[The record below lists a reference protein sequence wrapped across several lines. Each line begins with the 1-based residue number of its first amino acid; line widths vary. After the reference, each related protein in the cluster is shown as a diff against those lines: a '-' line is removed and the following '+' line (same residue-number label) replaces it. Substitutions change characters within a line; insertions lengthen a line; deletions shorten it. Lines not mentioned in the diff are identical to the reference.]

1 MIEDPDRCYQAA
13 QSKDARFDG
22 QFFCAVTSTG
32 IYCRPS
38 CPARTPKREN
48 MRFYATAAAAQQ
60 AGFRACLRCRPD
72 ATPGSPE
79 WNVRADVVARAMRLI
94 RDGVV
99 DREGVEGLAGRLGY
113 STRQLNRLIT
123 AEVGTG
129 PLALARAQR
138 SQTARVLLETTDLPV
153 AHVAFAAGFASV
165 RQCNDTVR
173 QTFADT
179 PSGLR
184 ARAARTVLG
193 RRYKREP
200 AAQAI
205 RLRLPCRQPFNPA
218 SVLDFLGLR
227 ALPGVEALD
236 GVSYT
241 RSLRLPHGHG
251 IVTLRAPEAEDG
263 AEWQLTARPTWKAS
277 SSFRTCATCRLRWR
291 AAASCSTSMPTLSP
305 SGRPSGAT
313 RSSARWCDAIR
324 DDACPAPPTA
334 SSSPYGPSSANR
346 SRSPAR
352 ARWPAGWCWPPVNS
366 CPHQLGAVTHLFPT
380 PAALVE
386 LAEDD
391 PGAFSMP
398 AGRRRAVVAL
408 AQAVDAGDVVIDPGA
423 DPAELRRS
431 LVALP
436 GIGPWTAEY
445 VAMRALRDPD
455 AFMPTDLGIRRG
467 AVALGLPD
475 DPTHLRA
482 MTEHWRPWR
491 SYAMAHLWA
500 CRPPP
505 HRNSPPDGRKDVP
518 HDHHHTSQPPCPVDT
533 PIGQI
538 VLESDGD
545 VLIGL
550 RLPNAVGLGRRDE
563 ESPVL
568 KEAATQL
575 EEYFAG
581 ERTEFDLRME
591 LDGTPFQR
599 EVWSELSRI
608 PYGETI
614 SYGELARRVGR
625 PKGPRAV
632 GQANGRNPIAIIVPC
647 HRVLASNGIGG
658 YGGGLTV
665 KRALLALEGVSA

>member
-22 QFFCAVTSTG
+22 WFFCAVTSTG

-99 DREGVEGLAGRLGY
+99 DREGVEGLAGRLSY

-123 AEVGTG
+123 TEVGTG

-153 AHVAFAAGFASV
+153 AHVAFAAGFSSV

-184 ARAARTVLG
+184 ARAARTVQG
-193 RRYKREP
+193 RRARRAP
-200 AAQAI
+200 ATQAI
-205 RLRLPCRQPFNPA
+205 HLRLPCRRPFNPA

-236 GVSYT
+236 GASYT

-251 IVTLRAPEAEDG
+251 IVTLTAPEPEAAPEAESIDG
-263 AEWQLTARPTWKAS
+263 GPAFVEGELLLSDLRDLHTAVARCRQL
-277 SSFRTCATCRLRWR
+277 LD
-291 AAASCSTSMPTLSP
+291 L
-305 SGRPSGAT
+305 
-313 RSSARWCDAIR
+313 DADPVAIWEALR
-324 DDACPAPPTA
+324 DDPLIGAVVRRDPGRRVPGAADGFELAVRAVIGQQVSVPGARTVAGRLVEAAGEPVPAPI
-334 SSSPYGPSSANR
+334 
-346 SRSPAR
+346 
-352 ARWPAGWCWPPVNS
+352 
-366 CPHQLGAVTHLFPT
+366 GAVTHLFPT

-386 LAEDD
+386 LAERD
-391 PGAFSMP
+391 PGAFPMP
-398 AGRRRAVVAL
+398 AGRRRALVAL
-408 AQAVDAGDVVIDPGA
+408 AEAVDAGDVVIDPGA
-423 DPAELRRS
+423 DPTELRRS

-455 AFMPTDLGIRRG
+455 AFMPTDLGIRR
-467 AVALGLPD
+467 AAAALGLPD
-475 DPTHLRA
+475 DPTHLREL
-482 MTEHWRPWR
+482 TDPWRPWR

-500 CRPPP
+500 MP
-505 HRNSPPDGRKDVP
+505 
-518 HDHHHTSQPPCPVDT
+518 
-533 PIGQI
+533 
-538 VLESDGD
+538 
-545 VLIGL
+545 
-550 RLPNAVGLGRRDE
+550 A
-563 ESPVL
+563 
-568 KEAATQL
+568 AATTQL
-575 EEYFAG
+575 PTRPAK
-581 ERTEFDLRME
+581 
-591 LDGTPFQR
+591 
-599 EVWSELSRI
+599 
-608 PYGETI
+608 
-614 SYGELARRVGR
+614 GR
-625 PKGPRAV
+625 A
-632 GQANGRNPIAIIVPC
+632 A
-647 HRVLASNGIGG
+647 
-658 YGGGLTV
+658 
-665 KRALLALEGVSA
+665 

>member
-1 MIEDPDRCYQAA
+1 MEDPDRCYQAA

-99 DREGVEGLAGRLGY
+99 DREGVEGLADRLGY

-184 ARAARTVLG
+184 ARAARTALG
-193 RRYKREP
+193 RRSTREP
-200 AAQAI
+200 ATQAI

-236 GVSYT
+236 GASYT

-251 IVTLRAPEAEDG
+251 IVTLRAPEAAVADGDGDG
-263 AEWQLTARPTWKAS
+263 AGPAYVEGELVLSDLRDLQTAVARCRQLLDLDADPVAIWEALRGDPLLGALVRRDPGRRVPGAADGFELAVRAVIGQQVSVPGARTVAG
-277 SSFRTCATCRLRWR
+277 RLVL
-291 AAASCSTSMPTLSP
+291 AAGEPL
-305 SGRPSGAT
+305 
-313 RSSARWCDAIR
+313 
-324 DDACPAPPTA
+324 PAA
-334 SSSPYGPSSANR
+334 
-346 SRSPAR
+346 
-352 ARWPAGWCWPPVNS
+352 
-366 CPHQLGAVTHLFPT
+366 LGAVTHLFPT

-386 LAEDD
+386 LAEHD

-398 AGRRRAVVAL
+398 AGRRRALVAL
-408 AQAVDAGDVVIDPGA
+408 ARAVDAGDVVIDPGA

-475 DPTHLRA
+475 DPAHLREV
-482 MTEHWRPWR
+482 TEHWRPWR

-500 CRPPP
+500 LPA
-505 HRNSPPDGRKDVP
+505 
-518 HDHHHTSQPPCPVDT
+518 TAT
-533 PIGQI
+533 P
-538 VLESDGD
+538 
-545 VLIGL
+545 
-550 RLPNAVGLGRRDE
+550 
-563 ESPVL
+563 
-568 KEAATQL
+568 QL
-575 EEYFAG
+575 
-581 ERTEFDLRME
+581 
-591 LDGTPFQR
+591 
-599 EVWSELSRI
+599 S
-608 PYGETI
+608 
-614 SYGELARRVGR
+614 ARRTKGR
-625 PKGPRAV
+625 A
-632 GQANGRNPIAIIVPC
+632 A
-647 HRVLASNGIGG
+647 
-658 YGGGLTV
+658 
-665 KRALLALEGVSA
+665 

>member
-1 MIEDPDRCYQAA
+1 VIEDPDRCYQAA
-13 QSKDARFDG
+13 HSKDARFDG
-22 QFFCAVTSTG
+22 WFFCAVTSTG

-138 SQTARVLLETTDLPV
+138 SQTARILLETTDLQV
-153 AHVAFAAGFASV
+153 AHVAFAAGFSSV

-184 ARAARTVLG
+184 ARAARSAQG
-193 RRYKREP
+193 RRARREP
-200 AAQAI
+200 ATQAI

-227 ALPGVEALD
+227 ALPGVESLD
-236 GVSYT
+236 GASYT

-251 IVTLRAPEAEDG
+251 IVTLRAPEGAGDDG
-263 AEWQLTARPTWKAS
+263 PAYVEGELVLSDLRDLHTAVARCRQLLDLDADPVAIWEALGDDPLVGAPVRRDPGRRVPGAADGFELAVRAVIGQQVSVPGARTVAG
-277 SSFRTCATCRLRWR
+277 RLVH
-291 AAASCSTSMPTLSP
+291 AA
-305 SGRPSGAT
+305 G
-313 RSSARWCDAIR
+313 DVV
-324 DDACPAPPTA
+324 PAP
-334 SSSPYGPSSANR
+334 
-346 SRSPAR
+346 
-352 ARWPAGWCWPPVNS
+352 V
-366 CPHQLGAVTHLFPT
+366 GAVTHLFPT

-386 LAEDD
+386 LAERD
-391 PGAFSMP
+391 PGAFPMP

-408 AQAVDAGDVVIDPGA
+408 AEAVDAGDVVIDPGA
-423 DPAELRRS
+423 DPGELRAA

-455 AFMPTDLGIRRG
+455 AFMPTDLGIRRA
-467 AVALGLPD
+467 AVSLGLPD
-475 DPTHLRA
+475 DPAHLRQL
-482 MTEHWRPWR
+482 TEHWRPWR
-491 SYAMAHLWA
+491 SYAMAHLW
-500 CRPPP
+500 
-505 HRNSPPDGRKDVP
+505 S
-518 HDHHHTSQPPCPVDT
+518 
-533 PIGQI
+533 
-538 VLESDGD
+538 
-545 VLIGL
+545 
-550 RLPNAVGLGRRDE
+550 LPA
-563 ESPVL
+563 
-568 KEAATQL
+568 AATPQL
-575 EEYFAG
+575 P
-581 ERTEFDLRME
+581 T
-591 LDGTPFQR
+591 
-599 EVWSELSRI
+599 
-608 PYGETI
+608 
-614 SYGELARRVGR
+614 RRAKGR
-625 PKGPRAV
+625 A
-632 GQANGRNPIAIIVPC
+632 A
-647 HRVLASNGIGG
+647 
-658 YGGGLTV
+658 
-665 KRALLALEGVSA
+665 

>member
-1 MIEDPDRCYQAA
+1 MIENPDRCYQAA

-184 ARAARTVLG
+184 ARAARTALG

-236 GVSYT
+236 GASYT

-251 IVTLRAPEAEDG
+251 IVTLRAPETEMRG
-263 AEWQLTARPTWKAS
+263 AAPARPTWKAS
-277 SSFRTCATCRLRWR
+277 SSFRTCATCRPRWR
-291 AAASCSTSMPTLSP
+291 AAASCSTSMPTPLP
-305 SGRPSGAT
+305 SGRRSGAT
-313 RSSARWCDAIR
+313 PLLGALVRRDPGRRVPGAADGFELAVRAVIGQQVSVPGARTVAGRLVLAAGDPL
-324 DDACPAPPTA
+324 PAP
-334 SSSPYGPSSANR
+334 
-346 SRSPAR
+346 
-352 ARWPAGWCWPPVNS
+352 
-366 CPHQLGAVTHLFPT
+366 LGAVTHLFPT
-380 PAALVE
+380 PAALVD
-386 LAEDD
+386 LAEHD

-398 AGRRRAVVAL
+398 AGRRRALVAL
-408 AQAVDAGDVVIDPGA
+408 AHAVDAGDVVIDPGA

-431 LVALP
+431 LVSLP

-475 DPTHLRA
+475 DPTHLREV
-482 MTEHWRPWR
+482 TEHWRPWR

-500 CRPPP
+500 LPASATPQLPTR
-505 HRNSPPDGRKDVP
+505 RTKGR
-518 HDHHHTSQPPCPVDT
+518 
-533 PIGQI
+533 
-538 VLESDGD
+538 
-545 VLIGL
+545 
-550 RLPNAVGLGRRDE
+550 
-563 ESPVL
+563 
-568 KEAATQL
+568 AA
-575 EEYFAG
+575 
-581 ERTEFDLRME
+581 
-591 LDGTPFQR
+591 
-599 EVWSELSRI
+599 
-608 PYGETI
+608 
-614 SYGELARRVGR
+614 
-625 PKGPRAV
+625 
-632 GQANGRNPIAIIVPC
+632 
-647 HRVLASNGIGG
+647 
-658 YGGGLTV
+658 
-665 KRALLALEGVSA
+665 

>member
-1 MIEDPDRCYQAA
+1 MSDSRQYRSQPRGTLAPVIENPDRCYQAA
-13 QSKDARFDG
+13 QGKDARFDG

-79 WNVRADVVARAMRLI
+79 WNIRADVVARAMRLI

-113 STRQLNRLIT
+113 STRQLNRLLT
-123 AEVGTG
+123 TEVGTG

-153 AHVAFAAGFASV
+153 TQVAFAAGFASV
-165 RQCNDTVR
+165 RQCNDTIR

-184 ARAARTVLG
+184 ARAARTAEG
-193 RRYKREP
+193 RRTKRAP
-200 AAQAI
+200 ATQAI
-205 RLRLPCRQPFNPA
+205 RLRLPCRQPFNPT

-236 GVSYT
+236 GGSYT

-251 IVTLRAPEAEDG
+251 IVTLRAPQTKTEAESPDG
-263 AEWQLTARPTWKAS
+263 PAYVEGELVLSDLRDLQTAVARCRQLLDLDADPVAIWEA
-277 SSFRTCATCRLRWR
+277 LRKDPLVGALVRRDPGRRVPGSADGFELAVR
-291 AAASCSTSMPTLSP
+291 AVIGQQVSV
-305 SGRPSGAT
+305 SGART
-313 RSSARWCDAIR
+313 VAGRLVLAAGEVL
-324 DDACPAPPTA
+324 PAP
-334 SSSPYGPSSANR
+334 
-346 SRSPAR
+346 
-352 ARWPAGWCWPPVNS
+352 
-366 CPHQLGAVTHLFPT
+366 LGTVTHLFPT
-380 PAALVE
+380 PAALIA
-386 LAEDD
+386 LAESD

-408 AQAVDAGDVVIDPGA
+408 AQAVDSGDVVIDPGA

-475 DPTHLRA
+475 DPAHLVA
-482 MTEHWRPWR
+482 MTERWRPWR

-500 CRPPP
+500 MPATAAPQLPTR
-505 HRNSPPDGRKDVP
+505 RTKGR
-518 HDHHHTSQPPCPVDT
+518 
-533 PIGQI
+533 
-538 VLESDGD
+538 
-545 VLIGL
+545 
-550 RLPNAVGLGRRDE
+550 
-563 ESPVL
+563 
-568 KEAATQL
+568 AA
-575 EEYFAG
+575 
-581 ERTEFDLRME
+581 
-591 LDGTPFQR
+591 
-599 EVWSELSRI
+599 
-608 PYGETI
+608 
-614 SYGELARRVGR
+614 
-625 PKGPRAV
+625 
-632 GQANGRNPIAIIVPC
+632 
-647 HRVLASNGIGG
+647 
-658 YGGGLTV
+658 
-665 KRALLALEGVSA
+665 

>member
-22 QFFCAVTSTG
+22 WFFCAVTSTG

-99 DREGVEGLAGRLGY
+99 DREGVEGLAGRLAY

-138 SQTARVLLETTDLPV
+138 SQTARILLETTDLPV
-153 AHVAFAAGFASV
+153 AHVAFAAGFSSV

-184 ARAARTVLG
+184 ARAARTAQG
-193 RRYKREP
+193 RRSRRSP
-200 AAQAI
+200 ATQAI
-205 RLRLPCRQPFNPA
+205 ALRLPCRQPFNPA

-236 GVSYT
+236 GAAYT

-251 IVTLRAPEAEDG
+251 VVTLRAPETDSADG
-263 AEWQLTARPTWKAS
+263 PAYVEGELLLSDLRDLHTAVARCRQL
-277 SSFRTCATCRLRWR
+277 LD
-291 AAASCSTSMPTLSP
+291 L
-305 SGRPSGAT
+305 
-313 RSSARWCDAIR
+313 DADPVAIWEALR
-324 DDACPAPPTA
+324 DDPLVGAVVRRDPGRRVPGAADGFELAVRAVIGQQVSVP
-334 SSSPYGPSSANR
+334 G
-346 SRSPAR
+346 AR
-352 ARWPAGWCWPPVNS
+352 TVAGRLVEAAGEPLPVAVGS
-366 CPHQLGAVTHLFPT
+366 VTHLFPT

-386 LAEDD
+386 LAERD
-391 PGAFSMP
+391 PGAFPMP
-398 AGRRRAVVAL
+398 SGRRRALVAL
-408 AQAVDAGDVVIDPGA
+408 ARAVDDGSVVIDPGA

-455 AFMPTDLGIRRG
+455 AFMPTDLGIRRA

-475 DPTHLRA
+475 DPAHLSA
-482 MTEHWRPWR
+482 LTEHWRPWR
-491 SYAMAHLWA
+491 SYAMAHLWSLPA
-500 CRPPP
+500 ASTAQLPTR
-505 HRNSPPDGRKDVP
+505 RTKGR
-518 HDHHHTSQPPCPVDT
+518 
-533 PIGQI
+533 
-538 VLESDGD
+538 
-545 VLIGL
+545 
-550 RLPNAVGLGRRDE
+550 
-563 ESPVL
+563 
-568 KEAATQL
+568 AA
-575 EEYFAG
+575 
-581 ERTEFDLRME
+581 
-591 LDGTPFQR
+591 
-599 EVWSELSRI
+599 
-608 PYGETI
+608 
-614 SYGELARRVGR
+614 
-625 PKGPRAV
+625 
-632 GQANGRNPIAIIVPC
+632 
-647 HRVLASNGIGG
+647 
-658 YGGGLTV
+658 
-665 KRALLALEGVSA
+665 